1 MSRKTKTITFIVL
14 LVLVT
19 AGLVSYQ
26 ITFAQSETTDDL
38 VNAVN
43 SLRASYGLQPYQID
57 PWLMAYAQEHSEYQA
72 AMQTGTH
79 MHSDSTLP

>member
-19 AGLVSYQ
+19 AGLVSFQ
-26 ITFAQSETTDDL
+26 ITFAQSETPDDL

-43 SLRASYGLQPYQID
+43 SLRALNGLQPY
-57 PWLMAYAQEHSEYQA
+57 
-72 AMQTGTH
+72 
-79 MHSDSTLP
+79 